1 MKYIR
6 VLLILLC
13 LSYASTVFADE
24 NITINME
31 VNNIPSSNGNIIIY
45 FCQNEEEFLSEKQ
58 TQYSFFF
65 PAKKDKVRAKIIRPK
80 GTYAI
85 HLYHDE
91 NDNKKIDKN
100 SSNHPTEYYGF
111 SNNFFGSYG
120 KLPAFKNVQLNI
132 DKDEQFIKI
141 NLRN

>member
-65 PAKKDKVRAKIIRPK
+65 PAKKDMP
-80 GTYAI
+80 
-85 HLYHDE
+85 
-91 NDNKKIDKN
+91 KKIK
-100 SSNHPTEYYGF
+100 
-111 SNNFFGSYG
+111 
-120 KLPAFKNVQLNI
+120 
-132 DKDEQFIKI
+132 
-141 NLRN
+141 